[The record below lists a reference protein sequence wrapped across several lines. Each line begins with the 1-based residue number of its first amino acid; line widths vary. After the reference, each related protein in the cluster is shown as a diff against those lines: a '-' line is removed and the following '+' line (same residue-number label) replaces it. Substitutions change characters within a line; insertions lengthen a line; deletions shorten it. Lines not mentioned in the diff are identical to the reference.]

1 MAKSL
6 REYLCS
12 GSPIPD
18 ELYIKLITN
27 KLRSLYPPFKLTEFL
42 NFYNNLSITER
53 SRNVSKSQS
62 INSPPLTKEE
72 LQLERLLANE
82 HKYTKGWILI
92 DFPHTYEQA
101 KLLESD
107 LTKFATKDEQGE
119 REKDLLEEK
128 LKEAEKIVKPL
139 PVILKNRKLIRNG
152 LDLVIHVK
160 TDKIECLRR
169 ALGRRIDQTTKVNYH
184 LDDAIPP
191 SDNAPLVERL
201 MNLREIK
208 ENELVLIDKLV
219 SFDNEVYLSII
230 CIQI

>member
-6 REYLCS
+6 KEYLCS
-12 GSPIPD
+12 GNPIPD

-27 KLRSLYPPFKLTEFL
+27 KLRALYPPFKLSEFL
-42 NFYNNLSITER
+42 NFYSNLSITER
-53 SRNVSKSQS
+53 SRNANKSQS

-72 LQLERLLANE
+72 LELERLMTHE
-82 HKYTKGWILI
+82 HKYTKGLILI

-107 LTKFATKDEQGE
+107 LTKFATNDEEGK
-119 REKDLLEEK
+119 REKNILEEK

-139 PVILKNRKLIRNG
+139 PVILTKRKLIRNG
-152 LDLVIHVK
+152 MDLVIHVK

-169 ALGRRIDQTTKVNYH
+169 ALGRRIDHGTKVNYH
-184 LDDAIPP
+184 LDNAIPP
-191 SDNAPLVERL
+191 TDNAPLIERL

-219 SFDNEVYLSII
+219 SFDSEVIHK
-230 CIQI
+230 